1 MKKIVIAISGFHGTG
16 KSSLAKELSKEFSL
30 KLISSGIVF
39 RKIAEEKNLSLEELS
54 RLAEESSDIDLLI
67 DEHLKRI
74 ALQGN
79 VIADALLSGWMLRG
93 IADIKI
99 WLKAPLEVRIRR
111 IADREKR
118 SYEEA
123 FRETISRE
131 ESEKK
136 RFKKYYGIDLNDL
149 SIYDFVL
156 TTHPY
161 SYDEVKK
168 VIFSI
173 VKGYLKAVSNE

>member
-1 MKKIVIAISGFHGTG
+1 MRKIVIAISGFHGAG
-16 KSSLAKELSKEFSL
+16 KSSLAKEISREFGL
-30 KLISSGIVF
+30 KLTSSGIIF
-39 RKIAEEKNLSLEELS
+39 RKIAEEKNLTLEELS
-54 RLAEESSDIDLLI
+54 RLAEESSEIDLLI
-67 DEHLKRI
+67 DSRLKRI
-74 ALQGN
+74 AFQGN
-79 VIADALLSGWMLRG
+79 VIADALLSGWMLND

-99 WLKAPLEVRIRR
+99 WLKAPLEIRIRR

-118 SYEEA
+118 NYEEV

-156 TTHPY
+156 TTYPY
-161 SYDEVKK
+161 PYNEIKK

-173 VKGYLKAVSNE
+173 VEGYLKVI